1 MAMSRNVDIDDLPKN
16 AANYT
21 ALTPLWFLD
30 RAALVH
36 PARASVVHGAR
47 RYTWRDTYERCRRL
61 ASALTNHS
69 IGLGKTVAII
79 APNTP
84 ATYEAHFGVPMAGAV
99 LTTVNI
105 RLNESA
111 IAFLLGHSSA
121 AVVMVDQE
129 YFALAEKALKILAEK
144 NTTYN
149 LHS

>member
-1 MAMSRNVDIDDLPKN
+1 MSWRPLYKLSLHCVQRNKLYLRRQCGRKKETERVLLEMAMSRNVDIDDLPKN

-69 IGLGKTVAII
+69 IGLGKTVSPIPVVI
-79 APNTP
+79 H
-84 ATYEAHFGVPMAGAV
+84 Y
-99 LTTVNI
+99 
-105 RLNESA
+105 
-111 IAFLLGHSSA
+111 FLYSNRP
-121 AVVMVDQE
+121 Q
-129 YFALAEKALKILAEK
+129 
-144 NTTYN
+144 
-149 LHS
+149 